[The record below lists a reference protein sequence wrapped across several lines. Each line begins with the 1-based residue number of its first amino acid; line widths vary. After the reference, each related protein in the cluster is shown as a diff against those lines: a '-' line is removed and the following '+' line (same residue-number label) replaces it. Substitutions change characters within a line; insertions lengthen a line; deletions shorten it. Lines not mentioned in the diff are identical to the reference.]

1 LPERSIETNEL
12 TMRYGNVVAVD
23 HVSFNVRKGEV
34 FGFLGPNGAGKT
46 TTIRILTTLLRPT
59 SGNATVLGF
68 DVASEGSR
76 IRPKIGVVQQE
87 PSYEQA
93 LNVEGNLDL
102 YGFLWNVPKKE
113 RRERITLLLD
123 KFGLQ
128 DARKTKPPELSMGQ
142 RRRLQVAR
150 EFMHDSE
157 LMFLDEPTTGLD
169 PQARRVTLDF
179 VREKVRNGVTV
190 FFTTHIMEEAEYI
203 CDRIAII
210 DHGKILALDTVENV
224 KKKFGGVNVIHL
236 HFAEYND
243 DVNLKLQNLPGVQ
256 KIVAP
261 QLKDDPL
268 KIFAEDANLVLP
280 RVIELATRLGLR
292 ITEIGIKEPSLD
304 DVFVQMVNSKGGN
317 HDEQLS

>member
-1 LPERSIETNEL
+1 
-12 TMRYGNVVAVD
+12 
-23 HVSFNVRKGEV
+23 
-34 FGFLGPNGAGKT
+34 
-46 TTIRILTTLLRPT
+46 
-59 SGNATVLGF
+59 
-68 DVASEGSR
+68 
-76 IRPKIGVVQQE
+76 
-87 PSYEQA
+87 
-93 LNVEGNLDL
+93 
-102 YGFLWNVPKKE
+102 
-113 RRERITLLLD
+113 
-123 KFGLQ
+123 
-128 DARKTKPPELSMGQ
+128 
-142 RRRLQVAR
+142 
-150 EFMHDSE
+150 
-157 LMFLDEPTTGLD
+157 
-169 PQARRVTLDF
+169 
-179 VREKVRNGVTV
+179 VTV

-268 KIFAEDANLVLP
+268 KIFTEDANLVLP
-280 RVIELATRLGLR
+280 RVIELATSLGLR

-317 HDEQLS
+317 HHEQLS